1 MTTPPAIQ
9 LTDLT
14 RDFGRRSGTSDS
26 VRAVDDV
33 SLTIRPGEVVAL
45 LGPNGAGKTTTIDL
59 LLGLIAPT
67 CGSARLFGDEP
78 ARAVERGRVA
88 AVMQTGGLLQRLT
101 VGETLELVADLHG
114 RLHDVPEVARRA
126 GVHDILRRR
135 VVKCSGGQQ
144 QRLRFALALLPDPD
158 LLVLDEPTAGM
169 DVSGR
174 RAFWAAIRDDL
185 RRRPDRTV
193 LFATHYLEEADE
205 MADRIVLMSAGRI
218 VADDTPAGI
227 KATAL
232 ARRVRAEVSADADV
246 AVRALPGILEV
257 ARLGRTL
264 DIRTTDSD
272 GLARYLFT
280 RTDARDVEIAAEAL
294 DDAVIALTDT
304 SATALTTGGHR

>member
-1 MTTPPAIQ
+1 MTNQPAIQ

-14 RDFGRRSGTSDS
+14 RDFGRRGGTSER
-26 VRAVDDV
+26 VRAVDGVD
-33 SLTIRPGEVVAL
+33 LTIQPGEVVAL

-59 LLGLIAPT
+59 LLGLIAPSS
-67 CGSARLFGDEP
+67 GSAGLFGDEP
-78 ARAVERGRVA
+78 VRAVERGRVA
-88 AVMQTGGLLQRLT
+88 AVMQTGGLLPRLT

-114 RLHDVPEVARRA
+114 RLPDVPEVARRA
-126 GVHDILRRR
+126 GVDGILRRR

-185 RRRPDRTV
+185 ARRPDRTV
-193 LFATHYLEEADE
+193 LFATHYLAEADE
-205 MADRIVLMSAGRI
+205 MADRIVLMSGGRI

-232 ARRVRAEVSADADV
+232 ARRVRAEVGPEVDEAL
-246 AVRALPGILEV
+246 RALPGVLELT
-257 ARLGRTL
+257 RLGRTL

-272 GLARYLFT
+272 ALARHLFAHT
-280 RTDARDVEIAAEAL
+280 NACDVEIAAEAL
-294 DDAVIALTDT
+294 DDAVVALT
-304 SATALTTGGHR
+304 SGGSR